1 MADRRGWGGGAAP
14 LQCILA
20 DCFLF
25 LSFRPSLSANRPRTP
40 WRPPRATPPARA
52 RATSQDGSP
61 WLVMVY
67 APWCA
72 HCKALEPTWRQLAS
86 ALEGEVKVGRVD
98 GSAETLLGKRLG
110 VRAYPSIFFMHEG
123 VFVEYGQGD
132 SRDLARLTKFARG
145 GWKDATPAP
154 WWKVRARARGC
165 ESAAAH
171 AGRARV
177 AHAHLLAAAIARR
190 ACPRRPDADLVPV
203 CHGGMQSRR
212 PTRPLAAPRQA
223 CGTCPARCRG
233 RMRASPRAGGRT
245 TRWWRQP
252 SWRPWRRGSWQS
264 RCWIAASPVGSSC
277 I

>member
-1 MADRRGWGGGAAP
+1 VVDLG
-14 LQCILA
+14 LA
-20 DCFLF
+20 
-25 LSFRPSLSANRPRTP
+25 SFDSSV
-40 WRPPRATPPARA
+40 
-52 RATSQDGSP
+52 QDGSP

-154 WWKVRARARGC
+154 WWKAPN
-165 ESAAAH
+165 SAF
-171 AGRARV
+171 GRAT
-177 AHAHLLAAAIARR
+177 AGLWHLPGALQGTYEGLTESGWSDHSLVAAAIMA
-190 ACPRRPDADLVPV
+190 AVASGLVAIALLDCCV
-203 CHGGMQSRR
+203 
-212 PTRPLAAPRQA
+212 
-223 CGTCPARCRG
+223 
-233 RMRASPRAGGRT
+233 AGGFKLHLE
-245 TRWWRQP
+245 
-252 SWRPWRRGSWQS
+252 
-264 RCWIAASPVGSSC
+264 
-277 I
+277 